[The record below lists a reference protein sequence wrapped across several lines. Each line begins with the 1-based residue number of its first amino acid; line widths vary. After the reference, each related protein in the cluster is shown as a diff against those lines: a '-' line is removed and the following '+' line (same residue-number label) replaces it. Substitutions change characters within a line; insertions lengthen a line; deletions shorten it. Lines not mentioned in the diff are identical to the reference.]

1 MRFAK
6 LSVGLEPNWADEK
19 ANRHARGRGT
29 ACDLALGVRFQ
40 QRVPIECVDI
50 YACIL
55 WIRRT
60 AKLQAFRKLLFS
72 IRTFRC

>member
-6 LSVGLEPNWADEK
+6 LSVDLEPNWVDEK
-19 ANRHARGRGT
+19 ADRHAGRRGT

-40 QRVPIECVDI
+40 QRVPIECVEI
-50 YACIL
+50 YAYIS